1 MTTITL
7 SSHPAIS
14 SWETSTSTTTV
25 NSNIAGVT
33 LKGTAAAAYLFG
45 QALRTADGT
54 YFGEAGQRRIAREAA
69 AFEFP
74 PDSGV
79 RVSLN
84 EVADALRYKFSC
96 DPLIEWSADLGLVG
110 YSLADINL
118 VLERLNTEYRGQ
130 FQLEPLSLREATKT
144 MEPFT
149 ALDGA
154 SSDLLLRDLMTATQ
168 RQALADFAQQL
179 KTVAQTWL
187 DSQGSPTDPL
197 LTLLRTGL
205 LQEGLALSTTSTVAV
220 PGQTVSI
227 NTLISRAGQALGV
240 DFLARFPDI
249 FAGGKLRLED
259 VNLLLAAAREA
270 NPARAND
277 LADLVPTEGLIHK
290 GVRYTGNQAMLL
302 HSADVLSGF
311 RLAATTTVRQI
322 AWSEKVFADPFD
334 SANSLSAD
342 DLIQRFASVGFN
354 PFAYLGSPRPGHLT
368 VLDLNAFLQQVNSDL
383 GLSAASAY
391 VPLVALVDNTGQP
404 VSQQQAYLD
413 RLMAAL
419 GSAATSS
426 ALSGSWSATPY
437 TAATPVRVGNMVPV
451 NYVEQADNSLIN
463 LAESLRRRISSPVVG
478 RVYVREIYDYN
489 APPARFAAFVWTGSG
504 FQPVTQVNA
513 MPFDASHLA
522 DIMVYW
528 LENGIEFDGVS
539 FGNNAVNLMDY
550 GLPGAPAGSSG
561 QALAGSPL
569 SLALPYQAALADG
582 IFPVLTGDNPLTIN
596 GSRGMVIPATLT
608 QIDATLQ
615 ALFLQNGM
623 AWPPYPHAFN
633 APSVSRISY
642 VDSAGNTASTLLP
655 GVTYKAVV
663 TLSSPWPRSNIAAG
677 VTNAANRGLIDGGG
691 FLGNLNWAQKVAL
704 DPNLSGYIGSMPYTN
719 PIGVTWRAGVNPGF
733 TPGADLWSPVSGSNG
748 LGFQASFT
756 VTATTSIPASGAVL
770 VDIQNNQ
777 WLRAVIPGGVID
789 YPITSRTLTDWEVS
803 PQRFLGWSGALPQN
817 QLLNSQALNTA
828 LFEYPSGSGTR
839 VSLAALSQALSRDIL
854 GSPAGGPDL
863 VNWFMGTGG
872 AYSGSNR
879 GWAGGYSSV
888 DSAAMGYL
896 SGSGDLIP
904 VVGLGTFTDPTGA
917 KPLSEW
923 SIKAALFSL
932 WWAFEVT
939 QAKGDHPAA
948 PANTAALLPVAS
960 GPAQIGAV
968 ASAALTAEQTLGV
981 VKLTGAQLSA
991 FHQLS
996 ARRFGNDNAD
1006 ELAELRRAFRGQ
1018 TSASLQRA
1026 DLSGLSSSSVATLAA
1041 AAPGLEAGLM
1051 DARLLH
1057 RLAFG
1062 QRIGF
1067 DEPVFFNAQGEPASL
1082 SMLLGGRN
1090 SLITQ
1095 RLLAVMPQLVD
1106 LGLTFDDLRR
1116 VLGTAGQAATDSA
1129 PVTIGDPARAA
1140 FVVEGSRY
1148 EGGAAVLLRIAAAL
1162 RSLASGTHASVPLD
1176 ASARVFDDP
1185 ITPGSGIRWSFTDLS
1200 LLARRSAG
1208 YQGLPSRN
1216 GLYDTDLDAMV
1227 RQLELVAGKVSTVS
1241 LSSAAVSNEAL
1252 AWFVNQLT
1260 LPSGVSSLALNID
1273 AKAATFSS
1281 GGSTKSFMAL
1291 LADVQ
1296 RLFGAEL
1303 APRLEALGIL
1313 QGGSRVNVAA
1323 LNRLIAWADVRD
1335 AAVLSS
1341 AITISPAPT
1350 SGSMSLSVYQQ
1361 SVAPVQVALAQMQAL
1376 VAPMAAW
1383 SPMPAAATTEQWRA
1397 TQQRLAE
1404 LYGRMDA
1411 GAISLLSPTLETA
1424 LLGLQT
1430 SALSPVSSSA
1440 MRTAIADALT
1450 AVRAS
1455 AADLEDKIQDDM
1467 NALDVRSLDLGSV
1480 MGSWTFA
1487 TDQSAAINAQRSLVA
1502 DFNAAQGAIKAAWQT
1517 MQIGTGGLVQPASV
1531 AVGSDG
1537 VRRSGTEASA
1547 VLLAQALQSL
1557 SAPSQVLT
1565 SIDPDAALFDD
1576 PAAWASLALRQ
1587 TLNSA
1592 SGAPKISLR
1601 QLAAR
1606 GESALG
1612 FNFLTDYAP
1621 ATGQPWTTARVNGL
1635 IQLMNNALGYSAS
1648 ALYNTTSYPPVA
1660 VGTAQALRDKIV
1672 RSATQELVIP
1682 AALRSPLAAL
1692 LNHVADLSSA
1702 DISNTGF
1709 FSASAA
1715 LFDSA
1720 PGVAMPD
1727 LTFNQLA
1734 QAGNGASPTL
1744 AELLSRMGIVVAG
1757 QVNARGLNRLI
1768 DIGRAEM
1775 PGLVTVTPM
1784 ALPAAVNAIAAQATM
1799 TLDDFDS
1806 FASGNADK
1814 LQILDEFQTLI
1825 NEWKSRDLNRL
1836 VAISEW
1842 QPWKDRIL
1850 AVMDRADARGI
1861 TLPLDRSKV
1870 NDLLALTEPL
1880 VAWSAP
1886 QVWFGTLKTRIT
1898 AVIADVNQ
1906 IIASA
1911 GTPPLVNDLTT
1922 YVNSVKNRVLIPFT
1936 KALDSV
1942 NNLIAL
1948 TDPQRVGG
1956 PLSLPAAIAAEKTR
1970 LAGVT
1975 VNWEGS
1981 WIQNVFQVPP
1991 ASTGAALLTVSGGGP
2006 WRAANPL
2013 SAGFDLLDWLHTFDM
2028 PTAFLPTIRIPAVG
2042 PYPADYNMGD
2052 WLNGY
2057 PGAQDYTDSMVGLQG
2072 PIAVFNA
2079 FEQAVT
2085 SGQANLALNPAMGQ
2099 PVFAWQELA
2108 ERLMLRSRTVDLPPG
2123 NQALWYQV
2131 AHALQEVDPADLPSN
2146 GSGAGEPLFE
2156 FPPGSGQRYTLATFR
2171 DKINA
2176 QIAAEQ
2182 DLPAVNRSANTALFN
2197 VINTGGSYNNIADAL
2212 KAKIAELKANGSATG
2227 DVLYQLTGG
2236 VFVDAD
2242 VDRSLGSARHRALEN
2257 ASNSDQL
2264 SLLRGLLERNTL
2276 THTQMRA
2283 LVQEFLTRFKS
2294 IYAQIGVTEND
2305 KWLQAR
2311 ALLEGLQQR
2320 PASHVGISANYAISE
2335 LLGVAS
2341 GGVFNR
2347 ADVYWLQHDWADHP
2361 ITTAANRT
2369 LLIDTL
2375 QSYLDSIPQA
2385 PAEYDFFHNLGDR
2398 LNVASFTAAD
2408 RSRWLAAIYQAM
2420 PEVGKAL
2427 AQGTEPELSVA
2438 DRAVVEQM
2446 AAAVKM
2452 DLDSLTRS
2460 PDLRSQP
2467 PRTELELRDDLASG
2481 ADIYVNRDGA
2491 FYINGVRTRPMDLA
2505 VTTRF
2510 LAQDK
2515 LAAEYKVLMDEMSE
2529 RNNLIGAARAVIDTL
2544 DTTTG
2549 TDAQIRTALFN
2560 KIYPLQTQLGSSDL
2574 LLELTGGKYYT
2585 ADVASTGV
2593 PLSTLSTY
2601 LTTLKSRAQSV
2612 KDFYADR
2619 LTEANARKLHYTTY
2633 NFSSRYDAEIVAVN
2647 AKISTYTTLK
2657 DEADLAVSK
2666 CTQLLGSMTSDTP
2679 QDFLTKLGGGTFDVS
2694 SSGQTYSDTLAW
2706 LRRFDI
2712 DPSLLQADPVTVT
2725 FEVFSPFGFNR
2736 TRTVSPNFSLATL
2749 GLDPTILSDVIPVLQ
2764 NGYESTHFGAT
2775 NINDWRSGTNGFT
2788 AAYQGSSVSYRDSQ
2802 FSLNNTP
2809 VNSVGATGLAD
2820 IKALLNT
2827 LISNKIRDGDLAQS
2841 KLQALT
2847 AQIQNNIEAMSA
2859 LIKVFSES
2867 AKTLAQALR

>member
-7 SSHPAIS
+7 SSNPTVS
-14 SWETSTSTTTV
+14 SWETSTSTTAV
-25 NSNIAGVT
+25 ASNIAGVT

-54 YFGEAGQRRIAREAA
+54 FFGEAGQRRIAREAA

-118 VLERLNTEYRGQ
+118 VLQRLNAEYRGQ
-130 FQLEPLSLREATKT
+130 FQLEPLSLREATET
-144 MEPFT
+144 MAPLTE
-149 ALDGA
+149 LEGA
-154 SSDLLLRDLMTATQ
+154 SSDLLLRDLMGATQ

-179 KTVAQTWL
+179 RTVAQTWL
-187 DSQGSPTDPL
+187 DSLGSPTDPL
-197 LTLLRTGL
+197 PTLLRTGL
-205 LQEGLALSTTSTVAV
+205 LQGGLALSTTSTVAV

-249 FAGGKLRLED
+249 FADGKLHLED

-270 NPARAND
+270 DPALAND
-277 LADLVPTEGLIHK
+277 LADLVPTEGLIHA

-302 HSADVLSGF
+302 HSADVLSGLK
-311 RLAATTTVRQI
+311 LAATTTVQQI
-322 AWSEKVFADPFD
+322 AWGDKVFADPFD

-368 VLDLNAFLQQVNSDL
+368 VMDINAFLQQVNSDL

-391 VPLVALVDNTGQP
+391 VPLVALVDDKGQP

-437 TAATPVRVGNMVPV
+437 TAATPVLVGNLVPV
-451 NYVEQADNSLIN
+451 NYVEQADNSLID

-478 RVYVREIYDYN
+478 RVYVRELYDYY
-489 APPARFAAFVWTGSG
+489 APPSKLAAFVWTGSA

-528 LENGIEFDGVS
+528 LENGIEFDGVN

-561 QALAGSPL
+561 QALAASPL

-608 QIDATLQ
+608 QIDATLR
-615 ALFLQNGM
+615 AIFLQDGM
-623 AWPPYPHAFN
+623 VWPPYPHAFN
-633 APSVSRISY
+633 APSVSSVSY

-655 GVTYKAVV
+655 GVSYKAVV
-663 TLSSPWPRSNIAAG
+663 TLSSPWPQSNIAAG

-691 FLGNLNWAQKVAL
+691 FLSNLNWAQKVAL
-704 DPNLSGYIGSMPYTN
+704 DPNLAGYVASMPYMD
-719 PIGVTWRAGVNPGF
+719 PIGITWRAGVDPGF

-756 VTATTSIPASGAVL
+756 VTAATSIPASGAVL
-770 VDIQNNQ
+770 VDIQNSQ
-777 WLRAVIPGGVID
+777 WLRAVIPGGVVD
-789 YPITSRTLTDWEVS
+789 YPITDQTLSQWQVS

-879 GWAGGYSSV
+879 GWASGFSSV
-888 DSAAMGYL
+888 DSAAIGYL
-896 SGSGDLIP
+896 SVSGGSIP

-981 VKLTGAQLSA
+981 VKLTGEQLSA

-996 ARRFGNDNAD
+996 ARRFGDDTVD
-1006 ELAELRRAFRGQ
+1006 ELADLRRAFSDKPHAGQ
-1018 TSASLQRA
+1018 QLA
-1026 DLSGLSSSSVATLAA
+1026 DLSGLSSSSLSRMVAA
-1041 AAPGLEAGLM
+1041 AAGIESGLL
-1051 DARLLH
+1051 DSSVIN

-1067 DEPVFFNAQGEPASL
+1067 EEPVFFDAQGEPASL
-1082 SMLLGGRN
+1082 SMLLGGR
-1090 SLITQ
+1090 SSALTQ

-1116 VLGTAGQAATDSA
+1116 VLVTAAQAGTDSA
-1129 PVTIGDPARAA
+1129 SVTLDDPARAV
-1140 FVVEGSRY
+1140 FVEDGSRY

-1162 RSLASGTHASVPLD
+1162 RSLASGTYASVPLD

-1185 ITPGSGIRWSFTDLS
+1185 VNPGSGARWSVNDLS

-1208 YQGLPSRN
+1208 YQGLSSRN
-1216 GLYDTDLDAMV
+1216 VLYDTDLDAMV

-1241 LSSAAVSNEAL
+1241 LGSAAVSNEAL

-1260 LPSGVSSLALNID
+1260 LPSGLSSLALNID
-1273 AKAATFSS
+1273 ATAAIFSS

-1313 QGGSRVNVAA
+1313 QGGARVNVAA
-1323 LNRLIAWADVRD
+1323 LNRLITWADVRD

-1350 SGSMSLSVYQQ
+1350 AGTQTLSVYQQ
-1361 SVAPVQVALAQMQAL
+1361 DMSSSQVAVGDLRALLAPL
-1376 VAPMAAW
+1376 AAW
-1383 SPMPAAATTEQWRA
+1383 SPMPVAATTEQWRA
-1397 TQQRLAE
+1397 TQQRLTE
-1404 LYGRMDA
+1404 LYGRMGSA
-1411 GAISLLSPTLETA
+1411 AINQLSLTQRTA
-1424 LLGLQT
+1424 LLDLQT
-1430 SALSPVSSSA
+1430 SALSPVSSTSL
-1440 MRTAIADALT
+1440 RTAIAGVVTD
-1450 AVRAS
+1450 VRAS
-1455 AADLEDKIQDDM
+1455 VEELGRKMQAAM
-1467 NALDVRSLDLGSV
+1467 NALDVTSMDIGSV

-1487 TDQSAAINAQRSLVA
+1487 ADQSTVINTQRSLVA
-1502 DFNAAQGAIKAAWQT
+1502 DFNADQGAIKAAWQT

-1547 VLLAQALQSL
+1547 VLLAQALQSM
-1557 SAPSQVLT
+1557 STQSQALA
-1565 SIDPDAALFDD
+1565 SIDLDAALFDD
-1576 PAAWASLALRQ
+1576 PAAWGSLALRQ
-1587 TLNSA
+1587 TLSPA
-1592 SGAPKISLR
+1592 RGAPKISLR

-1606 GESALG
+1606 GEAALG
-1612 FNFLTDYAP
+1612 INLLTDYAP
-1621 ATGQPWTTARVNGL
+1621 AAGQPWTTARVNGV
-1635 IQLMNNALGYSAS
+1635 IQLINNALGFSAS

-1692 LNHVADLSSA
+1692 LNHVADLSTA
-1702 DISNTGF
+1702 DINSTGF

-1744 AELLSRMGIVVAG
+1744 AELLARMGIVVAG

-1775 PGLVTVTPM
+1775 PGLVTVAPL

-1799 TLDDFDS
+1799 TLDDFES

-1814 LQILDEFQTLI
+1814 RQTLDEFQTLI
-1825 NEWKSRDLNRL
+1825 DEWKSRDLNRL

-1870 NDLLALTEPL
+1870 NDLLALSEPL

-1886 QVWFGTLKTRIT
+1886 QAWFGTVKTRIT

-1906 IIASA
+1906 TIASA
-1911 GTPPLVNDLTT
+1911 GTPPLPNYLANA
-1922 YVNSVKNRVLIPFT
+1922 VNSMKNRLLIPFT

-1956 PLSLPAAIAAEKTR
+1956 PLSLTDAIAAEKTR
-1970 LAGVT
+1970 LSGVT

-1981 WIQNVFQVPP
+1981 WNLATNVLQVP
-1991 ASTGAALLTVSGGGP
+1991 AAGTGAALLTASGGGP
-2006 WRAANPL
+2006 WTTANPL
-2013 SAGFDLLDWLHTFDM
+2013 SAGFDLLNWLHTFDM
-2028 PTAFLPTIRIPAVG
+2028 PTDFLSTIRIAPSS
-2042 PYPADYNMGD
+2042 PYPADYDMGV
-2052 WLNGY
+2052 WLNDY
-2057 PGAQDYTDSMVGLQG
+2057 PGAQDYTDSMVGQQG

-2079 FEQAVT
+2079 FEQALAT
-2085 SGQANLALNPAMGQ
+2085 GQAGLAINPALGQ
-2099 PVFAWQELA
+2099 PAFGWQELA

-2171 DKINA
+2171 DKLNA
-2176 QIAAEQ
+2176 QVAVEQ
-2182 DLPAVNRSANTALFN
+2182 DLPTVNRSANTALFN

-2236 VFVDAD
+2236 LFADAD
-2242 VDRSLGSARHRALEN
+2242 VDRSLGATRTRALESTTP
-2257 ASNSDQL
+2257 ADQVG
-2264 SLLRGLLERNTL
+2264 LLRGLLERNAL
-2276 THTQMRA
+2276 THTQMRG

-2305 KWLQAR
+2305 KWLQVR
-2311 ALLEGLQQR
+2311 SLLEGLQAR
-2320 PASHVGISANYAISE
+2320 PLSHVGITGNYSITE
-2335 LLGVAS
+2335 LLGVATD
-2341 GGVFNR
+2341 GMFNR
-2347 ADVYWLQHDWADHP
+2347 ADVFWLSDPWATHP
-2361 ITTAANRT
+2361 ITTPANRT
-2369 LLIDTL
+2369 LLIEKL
-2375 QSYLDSIPQA
+2375 QGFLDQLPEP
-2385 PAEYDFFHNLGDR
+2385 PASFDLFHNLSGSI
-2398 LNVASFTAAD
+2398 NFSSFTAVD
-2408 RSRWLAAIYQAM
+2408 RNRLLAAIGQAL
-2420 PEVGKAL
+2420 PDVAKTL
-2427 AQGTEPELSVA
+2427 VDWPEPELSAA
-2438 DRAVVEQM
+2438 DRTTVSRWAT
-2446 AAAVKM
+2446 AVKA
-2452 DLDSLTRS
+2452 DLDALVSS
-2460 PDLRSQP
+2460 PDVRTQAI
-2467 PRTELELRDDLASG
+2467 RTEVELRDDLSRG
-2481 ADIYVNRDGA
+2481 AEIYVDRQGA
-2491 FYINGVRTRPMDLA
+2491 FFINGVRTRPMDLA

-2510 LAQDK
+2510 IAQDK
-2515 LAAEYKVLMDEMSE
+2515 LASEYKVLMDEMSE
-2529 RNNLIGAARAVIDTL
+2529 RNNLISAARSVIEAL
-2544 DTTTG
+2544 DTATG
-2549 TDAQIRTALFN
+2549 TDAQIRTTLFN
-2560 KIYPLQTQLGSSDL
+2560 KLYPLQTQLGASDL
-2574 LLELTGGKYYT
+2574 LSELTGAKYSID
-2585 ADVASTGV
+2585 DVARTGV
-2593 PLSTLSTY
+2593 SLSTLSTY
-2601 LTTLKSRAQSV
+2601 LTSLKSRAQAIKSH
-2612 KDFYADR
+2612 YADQ
-2619 LTEANARKLHYTTY
+2619 LTQANARKSYYTTY
-2633 NFSSRYDAEIVAVN
+2633 NLGSLYSSEITAIN
-2647 AKISTYTTLK
+2647 AKIANYTAHQS
-2657 DEADLAVSK
+2657 EAELAVDK
-2666 CTQLLGSMTSDTP
+2666 CTQLLGSLASDTP
-2679 QDFLTKLGGGTFDVS
+2679 ENFIAELSNGTFDVS
-2694 SSGQTYSDTLAW
+2694 ASGQSFSDTLAW
-2706 LRRFDI
+2706 LRRFDM
-2712 DPSLLQADPVTVT
+2712 DPALLQADPQSVTVQILGVDFTYAVDFSQPNLGITNNST
-2725 FEVFSPFGFNR
+2725 F
-2736 TRTVSPNFSLATL
+2736 TL
-2749 GLDPTILSDVIPVLQ
+2749 VASTLTAD
-2764 NGYESTHFGAT
+2764 YESAHFKAT
-2775 NINDWRSGTNGFT
+2775 NIADWRSGTNGFT
-2788 AAYQGSSVSYRDSQ
+2788 AAYQGSSVSYQDSQ
-2802 FSLNNTP
+2802 FALNNTP
-2809 VNSVGATGLAD
+2809 VNAVGATGRAD
-2820 IKALLNT
+2820 IKSLLNT
-2827 LISNKIRDGDLAQS
+2827 LISNKIRDGDMAQS

-2867 AKTLAQALR
+2867 TKALAQALR